1 MRLQICKDR
10 NTAAGE
16 VHPASSCSSAR
27 KRESTVTLRHNRN
40 PIFFSISIIFLF
52 FLFSFFFLRGWG
64 ARGLG
69 RLRYLFVCLLF
80 FKFLKVRLRRVE
92 NTAIATENPA
102 PNERRVLKV
111 DRSCNC
117 PHRHLRPN

>member
-16 VHPASSCSSAR
+16 VHPASSCSSARR

-52 FLFSFFFLRGWG
+52 FSIFFFFSEGVG
-64 ARGLG
+64 GEG
-69 RLRYLFVCLLF
+69 PGETEISVCLFVVF
-80 FKFLKVRLRRVE
+80 
-92 NTAIATENPA
+92 
-102 PNERRVLKV
+102 
-111 DRSCNC
+111 
-117 PHRHLRPN
+117 